1 MQLIGL
7 TGGIASGKSTVARR
21 LAEHGAVIIDA
32 DQLARDVVAP
42 GTAGLARIVAEFGPD
57 VLTADRALNRSVL
70 GQRVFADEGARA
82 TLEAI
87 IHPAIHDEFQRRLD
101 SVRSQDP
108 NAVVVYD
115 VPLLVETKREFP
127 FDLVVTTRA
136 GQELQLERLLNE
148 RGYDLAEAH
157 ARIAAQ
163 ASDEQRI
170 ARADVVIDTS
180 GTMAE
185 TMAAVDALW
194 LDRLSNLD

>member
-21 LAEHGAVIIDA
+21 LAEHGAEIIDA

-42 GTAGLARIVAEFGPD
+42 GTPGLERIAETFGPQ
-57 VLTADRALNRSVL
+57 VLQADGSLDRSAL
-70 GQRVFADEGARA
+70 GHRVFGDEPARLA
-82 TLEAI
+82 LEAI
-87 IHPAIHDEFQRRLD
+87 LHPAIHAEFQHRLD
-101 SVRSQDP
+101 TIVQANP
-108 NAVVVYD
+108 HAIVVYD

-136 GQELQLERLLNE
+136 GQERQLERLLNE

-163 ASDEQRI
+163 ASDAERI